1 MAIKKPTKQVNY
13 LGSSTVEPFHTAPLV
28 APDTTRTDDTS
39 EENKSS
45 SAWGRPRRQLIDGV
59 KEKTISVQLPE
70 TLLQELKMIM
80 KREKKS
86 MKELIGEALIKEYMT
101 PNTNE

>member
-13 LGSSTVEPFHTAPLV
+13 LGSSTVEPLHTAPIV

-45 SAWGRPRRQLIDGV
+45 SAWGRPRRQL